1 MLVWCG
7 DLRVNPP
14 GMSSAQE
21 LAKKGLDLGLA
32 AITHAGW
39 WLQWH
44 TDRHACRELTE
55 FAPLQPQ
62 AAPASAERPA
72 A

>member
-1 MLVWCG
+1 
-7 DLRVNPP
+7 
-14 GMSSAQE
+14 MSGAQE

-32 AITHAGW
+32 AITHTGW

-62 AAPASAERPA
+62 AAAASAERPA

>member
-1 MLVWCG
+1 
-7 DLRVNPP
+7 
-14 GMSSAQE
+14 MSSAQE

-32 AITHAGW
+32 AIAHTGW
-39 WLQWH
+39 WLHWH
-44 TDRHACRELTE
+44 TGRHACRELTE

-62 AAPASAERPA
+62 ATAASAERPA

>member
-1 MLVWCG
+1 
-7 DLRVNPP
+7 
-14 GMSSAQE
+14 MSSAQE

-32 AITHAGW
+32 AIRHTGW
-39 WLQWH
+39 WLHWH

-62 AAPASAERPA
+62 AAPSAERTA

>member
-1 MLVWCG
+1 
-7 DLRVNPP
+7 
-14 GMSSAQE
+14 MSSAQE

-32 AITHAGW
+32 AITHTGW

-44 TDRHACRELTE
+44 TDRHACRELNE
-55 FAPLQPQ
+55 FASLQAQ
-62 AAPASAERPA
+62 AALASAERPA

>member
-1 MLVWCG
+1 
-7 DLRVNPP
+7 
-14 GMSSAQE
+14 MSGAQE
-21 LAKKGLDLGLA
+21 LAKKGLGLGLT
-32 AITHAGW
+32 AIAHTGW

-55 FAPLQPQ
+55 LAPLQPQ
-62 AAPASAERPA
+62 AAAASADRPA